1 MAVVR
6 PTECRLVVKKSRR
19 RVMRKIYS
27 ILMICATLFISASCE
42 MRGEGVNDVEL
53 DNGVTTTLSSTI
65 SPSCVVESRSVLRAK
80 EAGIAVR
87 SLIDQIT
94 TKRLDSNFLRL
105 DEDLSATNDG
115 LYTFTGNT
123 PTTPYSMNWN
133 KALLLESTVISSPD
147 NTEGIH
153 YRSVSLAPEQ
163 SYKLNI
169 VEEKIDGV
177 LYRDTTHFYHTRMVG
192 WYPMNCT
199 LPRKEGV
206 PATAQFD
213 FSAFDAVRLNE
224 TVEIN
229 GVPTEVVAL
238 QFKGLDGETDLMVSN
253 VCEGQ
258 SWHKYNATT
267 PHKSDIH
274 PVDNSN
280 IYREPFGHNAT
291 SPKYS
296 NYLTYRHYRSA
307 IRVTAYAEQSM
318 QNLVMWGEIQSVIV
332 RNQPTS
338 CKVWLP
344 TELGEFG
351 QVYHW
356 GDYDNLPIVCTPM
369 FDNDSNHPDYH
380 DSANYPIHMDGASLN
395 NEVYLGYSL
404 IEPNRDVELEIHTA
418 SGVYTTTISA
428 KHPVKDENGN
438 ESVVDI
444 FEAGYIYDIKL
455 NFRTN
460 GTIGAIL
467 EKEGEER
474 YYDLSSLHEFEVDEE
489 VDANTISTFKL
500 ANCYVVAPNE
510 LKDENGNDIYDGYC
524 FLATIVGNG
533 ESGIISSGAQTLYP
547 TTESIKPVAAHLL
560 WESQLGLITDIELKY
575 GYVRFKL
582 SDSSARG
589 NAVIAVYDNAG
600 KVLWSWHIWITDH
613 PVEQPITIGEHTI
626 TILDRNLG
634 ATAATC
640 NSAES
645 ALATYGLY
653 YQWGRKDPSMG
664 PPSYNYSPINLNTA
678 PYYDFSSDEKTAAE
692 VVQFA
697 QPTLQNSVENP
708 MYLILP
714 TAQPLSYIFN
724 WTHQRYD
731 FLWGY
736 NQATGMTTKTIYD
749 PCPYG
754 YRVPS
759 SELGALFSMGS
770 GSAGTYGY
778 TRTVNG
784 EQFFFPYAGFK
795 GVDVGLNSLVCA
807 WKYVGQKGD
816 YQSSMYCTDADAENN
831 GGISHYMH
839 RARVYISK
847 ESSWNETNVGSYNG
861 NLHIDFAN
869 RRTAAPVRC
878 VKDEKIGS
886 ITATLTPSE
895 KTLVANSLITL
906 QYKARSYGSAIE
918 NVVIRAIYTD
928 TSGTLRKRD
937 IREIEHVGEHL
948 LEGSMSYITPSDCNE
963 NGVIFHLVVR
973 NEHGLIYTDE
983 VTLLSTSI
991 TAEFN
996 RWEDSVRGDINSTSR
1011 AFVIAGEQ
1019 IRYYVNIS
1027 ANADPTSVLIN
1038 GISATR
1044 SGSFAGDNVS
1054 NTTWY
1059 ITWSQTTKGIYP
1071 MTVTATVDAKSIT
1084 EEVGSISV
1092 YGLQVGSRT
1101 TSIEKSGET
1110 LYVLQNDNYNTTYL
1124 TSTGTNLAAS
1134 MVMQGYYNL
1143 FTFEGEK
1150 IRSVAQGTYLS
1161 GTNGTVSFNTTGS
1174 NYQTSTNGQNIR
1186 IYAQTSNGWWNQ
1198 TYYLRQ
1204 TGNTTVSMQT
1214 TNSNNNWRLLPVS
1227 YDEP

>member
-1 MAVVR
+1 MR
-6 PTECRLVVKKSRR
+6 RL
-19 RVMRKIYS
+19 YT
-27 ILMICATLFISASCE
+27 ILIVLTALATFASCQVAGDGLE
-42 MRGEGVNDVEL
+42 SVDIANGTDV
-53 DNGVTTTLSSTI
+53 STSLVI
-65 SPSCVVESRSVLRAK
+65 SPSCVVEPNSVSRAK
-80 EAGIAVR
+80 SAGVAVR

-94 TKRLDSNFLRL
+94 TKRMDSNFLRL
-105 DEDLSATNDG
+105 DEDLDATNDG
-115 LYTFTGNT
+115 LYTFTGNEAA
-123 PTTPYSMNWN
+123 TPYHTNWN

-169 VEEKIDGV
+169 VEEVIDGV
-177 LYRDTTHFYHTRMVG
+177 VHRDTTHFYHTRMVG

-213 FSAFDAVRLNE
+213 FSEFDAVRLNE
-224 TVEIN
+224 TVNIN

-258 SWHKYNATT
+258 SWHKYNPAT

-280 IYREPFGHNAT
+280 IYREPFGHNFT
-291 SPKYS
+291 TPRYS

-307 IRVTAYAEQSM
+307 IRVTAYAEQSP
-318 QNLVMWGEIQSVIV
+318 QNLMMWGEIRSVII
-332 RNQPTS
+332 RNQSTS

-344 TELGEFG
+344 TRIGEFG
-351 QVYHW
+351 EVYNW
-356 GDYDNLPIVCTPM
+356 GDYDNLPIVTTPM

-380 DSANYPIHMDGASLN
+380 DSANYPIHMENSSSKNDI
-395 NEVYLGYSL
+395 YLGYSL
-404 IEPNRDVELEIHTA
+404 VEPNRDVELEIHTA
-418 SGVYTTTISA
+418 SGVYNTVIEA
-428 KHPVKDENGN
+428 KHKVKDADGN

-455 NFRTN
+455 NFQTN

-467 EKEGEER
+467 EKEGDER
-474 YYDLSSLHEFEVDEE
+474 YYDLSSLHEFEVAEELDE
-489 VDANTISTFKL
+489 NTISTFKL
-500 ANCYVVAPNE
+500 ANCYVVAPDE
-510 LKDENGNDIYDGYC
+510 LKDGEGNDIYDGYC

-533 ESGIISSGAQTLYP
+533 ESGIISSGAQKLYP
-547 TTESIKPVAAHLL
+547 TNERIDPVTAHLL

-582 SDSSARG
+582 PDTSARG
-589 NAVIAVYDNAG
+589 NAVIAVYDKAG

-613 PVEQPITIGEHTI
+613 PAEQPVTIGEHTI
-626 TILDRNLG
+626 TFLDRNLG

-664 PPSYNYSPINLNTA
+664 PPTYNYSPINLNTA

-697 QPTLQNSVENP
+697 QPSLQNGVENP

-736 NQATGMTTKTIYD
+736 NMATGMTTKTIYD

-770 GSAGTYGY
+770 GSVGTYGY
-778 TRTVNG
+778 TRTIDGV
-784 EQFFFPYAGFK
+784 QFFFPYAGYK
-795 GVDVGLNSLVCA
+795 GVDVGLNSLVSA

-816 YQSSMYCTDADAENN
+816 YQSSMYCADADAENN

-847 ESSWNETNVGSYNG
+847 ESSWNETNVGSYSG
-861 NLHIDFAN
+861 NIHIDYAN
-869 RRTAAPVRC
+869 RRTAAPIRC
-878 VKDEKIGS
+878 VKDKKIGS
-886 ITATLTPSE
+886 ITATLTPSMHQ
-895 KTLVANSLITL
+895 LVPNTQMTIS
-906 QYKARSYGSAIE
+906 YKAHSYGSAI
-918 NVVIRAIYTD
+918 NSVTIMANYTT
-928 TSGTLRKRD
+928 TSGEEKERVHR
-937 IREIEHVGEHL
+937 IIEGEGVYE
-948 LEGSMSYITPSDCNE
+948 LEGTVSYNTPSDCNDD
-963 NGVIFHLVVR
+963 GVVLHMIVR
-973 NEHGLIYTDE
+973 NEHGLIYTE
-983 VTLLSTSI
+983 ETTLVKSVLKVQFSH
-991 TAEFN
+991 
-996 RWEDSVRGDINSTSR
+996 WEDAINPSTNSDIR
-1011 AFVIAGEQ
+1011 KFVVVGER

-1027 ANADPTSVLIN
+1027 AGADPSSVVID
-1038 GISATR
+1038 GIQAIR
-1044 SGSFAGDNVS
+1044 SGYFNGTDVS

-1059 ITWSQTTKGIYP
+1059 VEWTKGSKGIYD
-1071 MTVTATVDAKSIT
+1071 MEVEVTVNGKSKT
-1084 EEVGSISV
+1084 EQSQAVTV
-1092 YGLQVGSRT
+1092 YGLSFSNRT
-1101 TSIEKSGET
+1101 TSLDTSGNT
-1110 LYVLQNDNYNTTYL
+1110 LYMVQNAAYTSTYL
-1124 TSTGTNLAAS
+1124 TAVDSTLAANIATN
-1134 MVMQGYYNL
+1134 YYNL
-1143 FTFEGEK
+1143 FTVEGNNIK
-1150 IRSVAQGTYLS
+1150 SVAREAYLN
-1161 GTNGTVSFNTTGS
+1161 GTNGNISFNSTGTDYS
-1174 NYQTSTNGQNIR
+1174 LAKSGNYVRISASIGSGWQT
-1186 IYAQTSNGWWNQ
+1186 QTV
-1198 TYYLRQ
+1198 YLRQ
-1204 TGNTTVSMQT
+1204 TSNSAVQISNST
-1214 TNSNNNWRLLPVS
+1214 TNRNWYFWIMT
-1227 YDEP
+1227 YDMP

>member
-1 MAVVR
+1 M
-6 PTECRLVVKKSRR
+6 RR
-19 RVMRKIYS
+19 IYA
-27 ILMICATLFISASCE
+27 ILMICTTLFAFASCQ
-42 MRGEGVNDVEL
+42 MQGEG
-53 DNGVTTTLSSTI
+53 LSSVEVGDGATAVASLTI
-65 SPSCVVESRSVLRAK
+65 SPSCVVESRDVSRA
-80 EAGIAVR
+80 ESAGIAVR
-87 SLIDQIT
+87 SLIDQVT
-94 TKRLDSNFLRL
+94 TKRMDSNFLRL
-105 DEDLSATNDG
+105 DEDLNATNDG

-123 PTTPYSMNWN
+123 PATPYRTNWN
-133 KALLLESTVISSPD
+133 KAQLLESTVTSSPD

-169 VEEKIDGV
+169 VEEKVDGV
-177 LYRDTTHFYHTRMVG
+177 VYRDTTHFYHTRMVG

-213 FSAFDAVRLNE
+213 FSEFDAVRLNE

-258 SWHKYNATT
+258 SWHKYNPTS
-267 PHKSDIH
+267 PHKSDVHI
-274 PVDNSN
+274 VDNSN
-280 IYREPFGHNAT
+280 IYREPFGHNT
-291 SPKYS
+291 TTPKYS
-296 NYLTYRHYRSA
+296 NYFTYRHYRSA
-307 IRVTAYAEQSM
+307 IRVTAYAEQST
-318 QNLVMWGEIQSVIV
+318 QNLNMWGEIQYVVI

-344 TELGEFG
+344 TELGKFG
-351 QVYHW
+351 EVYHW

-369 FDNDSNHPDYH
+369 FDNDSNHPDYNE
-380 DSANYPIHMDGASLN
+380 SANYPVHMEGTSLR
-395 NEVYLGYSL
+395 NEAYLGYSL
-404 IEPNRDVELEIHTA
+404 VQPNRDVELEIHTA
-418 SGVYTTTISA
+418 SGVYNTIISA
-428 KHPVKDENGN
+428 KHIVKDKSGN
-438 ESVVDI
+438 ERVVDI
-444 FEAGYIYDIKL
+444 FEAGYIYDVKL

-467 EKEGEER
+467 ENEGDER
-474 YYDLSSLHEFEVDEE
+474 YYDLSSLHEFEVDENIDKSE
-489 VDANTISTFKL
+489 ISTFKL

-524 FLATIVGNG
+524 FLATVIGNG

-547 TTESIKPVAAHLL
+547 TSESIKPVSAHLL

-589 NAVIAVYDNAG
+589 NAVIAVYDKAG
-600 KVLWSWHIWITDH
+600 KVLWSWHIWISDH
-613 PVEQPITIGEHTI
+613 PEELPVTIGEHTI
-626 TILDRNLG
+626 TVLDRNLG

-640 NSAES
+640 NSADG

-664 PPSYNYSPINLNTA
+664 PPSYNYSPINLNTL

-697 QPTLQNSVENP
+697 QPTLQNGVENP
-708 MYLILP
+708 MYLVMP
-714 TAQPLSYIFN
+714 TGQPLSYIFN
-724 WTHQRYD
+724 WTYQRYD

-736 NQATGMTTKTIYD
+736 NEATGMTTKTIYD

-770 GSAGTYGY
+770 GSVGTYGY
-778 TRTVNG
+778 TRTIDGVS
-784 EQFFFPYAGFK
+784 FFFPYAGFK

-816 YQSSMYCTDADAENN
+816 YQSSMYCNDADAQNN

-895 KTLVANSLITL
+895 KTLVPNTTITL
-906 QYKARSYGSAIE
+906 QYKAHSYGSAIE
-918 NVVIRAIYTD
+918 SVVVRATYTD
-928 TSGTLRKRD
+928 TSGERHIRD
-937 IREIEHVGEHL
+937 FREIEHIGEHEI
-948 LEGSMSYITPSDCNE
+948 EGVVSYRTPSDCDE
-963 NGVIFHLVVR
+963 NGVLFHLVVR
-973 NEHGLIYTDE
+973 NEHGLLYTDE
-983 VTLLSTSI
+983 VALLSTNV
-991 TAEFN
+991 TVEFN
-996 RWEDSVRGDINSTSR
+996 RWEDTVRGDITS
-1011 AFVIAGEQ
+1011 ASQGFVIAGEQ

-1027 ANADPTSVLIN
+1027 ASADPTSVMIN
-1038 GISATR
+1038 GMTATR
-1044 SGSFAGDNVS
+1044 SGSFAGTNVS

-1059 ITWSQTTKGIYP
+1059 ITWSQSTKGVYP
-1071 MTVTATVDAKSIT
+1071 MSVTATVDAKSVT
-1084 EEVGSISV
+1084 AELGSISV
-1092 YGLQVGSRT
+1092 YGLKVGST
-1101 TSIEKSGET
+1101 TTDIDKRGET
-1110 LYVLQNDNYNTTYL
+1110 LYVLQNDNYSTTYL
-1124 TSTGTNLAAS
+1124 TSTSANLAAS
-1134 MVMQGYYNL
+1134 MTMQGYYNL
-1143 FTFEGEK
+1143 FTFEGET
-1150 IRSVAQGTYLS
+1150 IRSVAKGTYLS
-1161 GTNGTVSFNTTGS
+1161 GTNGSVSFSTTGT
-1174 NYQTSTNGQNIR
+1174 NYQTSVSGQTIR
-1186 IYAQTSNGWWNQ
+1186 IYTQTSNGWWNQ

-1204 TGNTTVSMQT
+1204 TGNTSVSMQT
-1214 TNSNNNWRLLPVS
+1214 NTNNHNWRVSVVS

>member
-1 MAVVR
+1 
-6 PTECRLVVKKSRR
+6 
-19 RVMRKIYS
+19 
-27 ILMICATLFISASCE
+27 MICATLFAFASCQ
-42 MRGEGVNDVEL
+42 MQGDGLSSVEVG
-53 DNGVTTTLSSTI
+53 DGATAVASSTI
-65 SPSCVVESRSVLRAK
+65 SPSCVVESRDVSRA
-80 EAGIAVR
+80 ESAGIAVR

-94 TKRLDSNFLRL
+94 TKRMDSNFLRL
-105 DEDLSATNDG
+105 DEDLNATNDG

-123 PTTPYSMNWN
+123 PATPYRTNWN
-133 KALLLESTVISSPD
+133 KAQLLEAIVTSSPD

-169 VEEKIDGV
+169 VEEKVDGV
-177 LYRDTTHFYHTRMVG
+177 VYRDTTHFYHTRMVG

-213 FSAFDAVRLNE
+213 FSEFDAVRLNE

-258 SWHKYNATT
+258 SWHKYNPTS
-267 PHKSDIH
+267 PHKSDVHI
-274 PVDNSN
+274 VDNSN
-280 IYREPFGHNAT
+280 IYREPFGHNT
-291 SPKYS
+291 TTPKYS
-296 NYLTYRHYRSA
+296 NYFTYRHYRSA
-307 IRVTAYAEQSM
+307 IRVTAYAEQST
-318 QNLVMWGEIQSVIV
+318 QNLNMWGEIQYVVI

-344 TELGEFG
+344 TELGKFG
-351 QVYHW
+351 EVYHW

-369 FDNDSNHPDYH
+369 FDNDSNHPDYNE
-380 DSANYPIHMDGASLN
+380 SANYPVHMEGTSLK
-395 NEVYLGYSL
+395 NEAYLGYSL
-404 IEPNRDVELEIHTA
+404 VQPNRDVELEIHTA
-418 SGVYTTTISA
+418 SGVYNTIISA
-428 KHPVKDENGN
+428 KHIVKDKSGN

-444 FEAGYIYDIKL
+444 FEAGYIYNVKL

-467 EKEGEER
+467 ENEGDER
-474 YYDLSSLHEFEVDEE
+474 YYDLSSLHEFEVDENIDKSE
-489 VDANTISTFKL
+489 ISTFKL

-524 FLATIVGNG
+524 FLATVIGNG

-547 TTESIKPVAAHLL
+547 TSESIKPVSAHLL

-589 NAVIAVYDNAG
+589 NAVIAVYDKAG
-600 KVLWSWHIWITDH
+600 KVLWSWHIWISDH
-613 PVEQPITIGEHTI
+613 PEELPVTIGEHTI
-626 TILDRNLG
+626 TVLDRNLG

-640 NSAES
+640 NSADG

-664 PPSYNYSPINLNTA
+664 PPSYNYSPINLNTL

-697 QPTLQNSVENP
+697 QPTLQNGVENP
-708 MYLILP
+708 MYLVMP
-714 TAQPLSYIFN
+714 TGQPLSYIFN
-724 WTHQRYD
+724 WTYQRYD

-736 NQATGMTTKTIYD
+736 NEATGMTTKTIYD

-759 SELGALFSMGS
+759 SELSALFSMGS
-770 GSAGTYGY
+770 GSVGTYGY
-778 TRTVNG
+778 TRTIDGVS
-784 EQFFFPYAGFK
+784 FFFPYAGFK

-816 YQSSMYCTDADAENN
+816 YQSSMYCNDADAQNN

-895 KTLVANSLITL
+895 KTLVPNTTITL
-906 QYKARSYGSAIE
+906 QYKAHSYGSAIE
-918 NVVIRAIYTD
+918 SVVVRATYTD
-928 TSGTLRKRD
+928 TSGERHIRD
-937 IREIEHVGEHL
+937 FREIEHIGEHEI
-948 LEGSMSYITPSDCNE
+948 EGVVSYRTPSDCDE
-963 NGVIFHLVVR
+963 NGVLFHLVVR
-973 NEHGLIYTDE
+973 NEHGLLYTDE
-983 VTLLSTSI
+983 VALLSTNV
-991 TAEFN
+991 TVEFN
-996 RWEDSVRGDINSTSR
+996 RWEDTVRGDITS
-1011 AFVIAGEQ
+1011 ASQGFVIAGEQ

-1027 ANADPTSVLIN
+1027 ASADPTSVMIN
-1038 GISATR
+1038 GMTATR
-1044 SGSFAGDNVS
+1044 SGSFAGTNVS

-1059 ITWSQTTKGIYP
+1059 ITWSQSTKGVYP
-1071 MTVTATVDAKSIT
+1071 MSVTATVDAKSVT
-1084 EEVGSISV
+1084 AELGSISV
-1092 YGLQVGSRT
+1092 YGLKVGST
-1101 TSIEKSGET
+1101 TTDINKNGET
-1110 LYVLQNDNYNTTYL
+1110 LYVLQNDNYSTTYL
-1124 TSTGTNLAAS
+1124 TSTSANLAAS
-1134 MVMQGYYNL
+1134 MTMQGYYNL
-1143 FTFEGEK
+1143 FTFEGET
-1150 IRSVAQGTYLS
+1150 IRSVAKGTYLS
-1161 GTNGTVSFNTTGS
+1161 GTNGSVSFSTTGT
-1174 NYQTSTNGQNIR
+1174 NYQTSVSGQTIR

-1204 TGNTTVSMQT
+1204 TGNTSVSMQT
-1214 TNSNNNWRLLPVS
+1214 NTNNHNWRVSVVS
-1227 YDEP
+1227 YDKP

>member
-1 MAVVR
+1 
-6 PTECRLVVKKSRR
+6 
-19 RVMRKIYS
+19 
-27 ILMICATLFISASCE
+27 MICTTLFAFASCQ
-42 MRGEGVNDVEL
+42 MQGEG
-53 DNGVTTTLSSTI
+53 LSSVEVGDGATAVASLTI
-65 SPSCVVESRSVLRAK
+65 SPSCVVESRDVSRA
-80 EAGIAVR
+80 ESAGIAVR
-87 SLIDQIT
+87 SLIDQVT
-94 TKRLDSNFLRL
+94 TKRMDSNFLRL
-105 DEDLSATNDG
+105 DEDLNATNDG

-123 PTTPYSMNWN
+123 PATPYRTNWN
-133 KALLLESTVISSPD
+133 KAQLLESTVTSSPD

-169 VEEKIDGV
+169 VEEKVDGV
-177 LYRDTTHFYHTRMVG
+177 VYRDTTHFYHTRMVG

-213 FSAFDAVRLNE
+213 FSEFDAVRLNE

-258 SWHKYNATT
+258 SWHKYNPTS
-267 PHKSDIH
+267 PHKSDVHI
-274 PVDNSN
+274 VDNSN
-280 IYREPFGHNAT
+280 IYREPFGHNT
-291 SPKYS
+291 TTPKYS
-296 NYLTYRHYRSA
+296 NYFTYRHYRSA
-307 IRVTAYAEQSM
+307 IRVTAYAEQST
-318 QNLVMWGEIQSVIV
+318 QNLNMWGEIQYVVI

-344 TELGEFG
+344 TELGKFG
-351 QVYHW
+351 EVYHW

-369 FDNDSNHPDYH
+369 FDNDSNHPDYNE
-380 DSANYPIHMDGASLN
+380 SANYPVHMEGTSLR
-395 NEVYLGYSL
+395 NEAYLGYSL
-404 IEPNRDVELEIHTA
+404 VQPNRDVELEIHTA
-418 SGVYTTTISA
+418 SGVYNTIISA
-428 KHPVKDENGN
+428 KHIVKDKSGN
-438 ESVVDI
+438 ERVVDI
-444 FEAGYIYDIKL
+444 FEAGYIYDVKL

-467 EKEGEER
+467 ENEGDER
-474 YYDLSSLHEFEVDEE
+474 YYDLSSLHEFEVDENIDKSE
-489 VDANTISTFKL
+489 ISTFKL

-524 FLATIVGNG
+524 FLATVIGNG

-547 TTESIKPVAAHLL
+547 TSESIKPVSAHLL

-589 NAVIAVYDNAG
+589 NAVIAVYDKAG
-600 KVLWSWHIWITDH
+600 KVLWSWHIWISDH
-613 PVEQPITIGEHTI
+613 PEELPVTIGEHTI
-626 TILDRNLG
+626 TVLDRNLG

-640 NSAES
+640 NSADG

-664 PPSYNYSPINLNTA
+664 PPSYNYSPINLNTL

-697 QPTLQNSVENP
+697 QPTLQNGVENP
-708 MYLILP
+708 MYLVMP
-714 TAQPLSYIFN
+714 TGQPLSYIFN
-724 WTHQRYD
+724 WTYQRYD

-736 NQATGMTTKTIYD
+736 NEATGMTTKTIYD

-770 GSAGTYGY
+770 GSVGTYGY
-778 TRTVNG
+778 TRTIDGVS
-784 EQFFFPYAGFK
+784 FFFPYAGFK

-816 YQSSMYCTDADAENN
+816 YQSSMYCNDADAQNN

-895 KTLVANSLITL
+895 KTLVPNTTITL
-906 QYKARSYGSAIE
+906 QYKAHSYGSAIE
-918 NVVIRAIYTD
+918 SVVVRATYTD
-928 TSGTLRKRD
+928 TSGERHIRD
-937 IREIEHVGEHL
+937 FREIEHIGEHEI
-948 LEGSMSYITPSDCNE
+948 EGVVSYRTPSDCDE
-963 NGVIFHLVVR
+963 NGVLFHLVVR
-973 NEHGLIYTDE
+973 NEHGLLYTDE
-983 VTLLSTSI
+983 VALLSTNV
-991 TAEFN
+991 TVEFN
-996 RWEDSVRGDINSTSR
+996 RWEDTVRGDITS
-1011 AFVIAGEQ
+1011 ASQGFVIAGEQ

-1027 ANADPTSVLIN
+1027 ASADPTSVMIN
-1038 GISATR
+1038 GMTATR
-1044 SGSFAGDNVS
+1044 SGSFAGTNVS

-1059 ITWSQTTKGIYP
+1059 ITWSQSTKGVYP
-1071 MTVTATVDAKSIT
+1071 MSVTATVDAKSVT
-1084 EEVGSISV
+1084 AELGSISV
-1092 YGLQVGSRT
+1092 YGLKVGST
-1101 TSIEKSGET
+1101 TTDIDKRGET
-1110 LYVLQNDNYNTTYL
+1110 LYVLQNDNYSTTYL
-1124 TSTGTNLAAS
+1124 TSTSANLAAS
-1134 MVMQGYYNL
+1134 MTMQGYYNL
-1143 FTFEGEK
+1143 FTFEGET
-1150 IRSVAQGTYLS
+1150 IRSVAKGTYLS
-1161 GTNGTVSFNTTGS
+1161 GTNGSVSFSTTGT
-1174 NYQTSTNGQNIR
+1174 NYQTSVSGQTIR
-1186 IYAQTSNGWWNQ
+1186 IYTQTSNGWWNQ

-1204 TGNTTVSMQT
+1204 TGNTSVSMQT
-1214 TNSNNNWRLLPVS
+1214 NTNNHNWRVSVVS